1 MDKISSFSQSTNN
14 KKISLNAA
22 FKSEYGKYLEP
33 FGFKLIKSKYP
44 YFVRIIDNEIIQ
56 TISITKEKS
65 LLNKEYEGFSLCTGL
80 SLITEHLTNFDK
92 NPMTLDNQGYYT
104 CDLRSLYHDYS
115 LNFDIEKYPIKQFSF
130 FYKKGNNEEMLS
142 AMQESQQE
150 LMPFVLDFFDMTKN
164 LDSIYK
170 IVSKMLLGCFNDVIL
185 LTHNVDEFIAQ
196 REKALP
202 EELKILIDS
211 LENNPFMRPLVER
224 EKAKVIENHNSFN
237 KWFSERKVGG
247 AEYDSYMKQANEKK
261 IENLAFFQKYL
272 QNH

>member
-115 LNFDIEKYPIKQFSF
+115 QNFDVEQYSIKKFSF
-130 FYKKGNNEEMLS
+130 FFEKGNNEEMQSVLN
-142 AMQESQQE
+142 ESWQK
-150 LMPFVLDFFDMTKN
+150 LMPFVLDFFDMTKT
-164 LDSIYK
+164 LEDIYK
-170 IVSKMLLGCFNDVIL
+170 FIFSVLRGLQKDVVV
-185 LTHNVDEFIAQ
+185 LTQKVDEFLSY
-196 REKALP
+196 REKVFP
-202 EELKILIDS
+202 DELKNLVTT
-211 LENNPFMRPLVER
+211 LENNPFMRPLAER
-224 EKAKVIENHNSFN
+224 EKADLIKKHNSFN
-237 KWFSERKVGG
+237 QWLVDRKVNG
-247 AEYDSYMKQANEKK
+247 AAYDEYMKQANEKK